1 MYSADDMIEREEN
14 HEQMV
19 KNLRLD
25 YEDQMNVLRAQIGH
39 LTAEVREFY
48 VNHFI
53 FCFWPELFFS
63 ISIVNPLSN
72 VYR

>member
-1 MYSADDMIEREEN
+1 MYSADDMIGREEN

-39 LTAEVREFY
+39 LTAEV
-48 VNHFI
+48 
-53 FCFWPELFFS
+53 
-63 ISIVNPLSN
+63 
-72 VYR
+72 